1 MQSTGNQVEKNAK
14 RLSKLRDVMQ
24 VKKLKDDID
33 LAKAI
38 GISQGYMSEIFS
50 GKKNVPKTFGQ
61 KLEDSLGISRKW
73 FDFDEGQM
81 LLSDLKSNSN
91 DIGEI
96 QYPVEP
102 GDTPFI
108 QLGEGQYLMVMPL
121 VNEYAYAGYLSG
133 YADTEY
139 IEELPKHTI
148 VVTKYH
154 RGQYRAFEIVG
165 DSMDDNTK
173 ESIPD
178 GSVVTGREIQKH
190 HWNSKFHTH
199 RFKDYVI
206 VHQTEGIITK
216 RIIHHDTIQG
226 YITCRSLNP
235 DKANYPD
242 FDVQL
247 DEVKQIF
254 NIVNVSLAR

>member
-1 MQSTGNQVEKNAK
+1 MQPIDNQSEKNK
-14 RLSKLRDVMQ
+14 RLKLVRKALKMSQQEMADLLGVQRSSLSKIENLEEGR
-24 VKKLKDDID
+24 
-33 LAKAI
+33 
-38 GISQGYMSEIFS
+38 
-50 GKKNVPKTFGQ
+50 NVPKGTSLT
-61 KLEDSLGISRKW
+61 LEKFKNVDSNW
-73 FDFDEGQM
+73 FDTGEGEM
-81 LLSDLKSNSN
+81 FLINLPKKNN
-91 DIGEI
+91 AKDIGEL
-96 QYPVEP
+96 QYPIEQ

-121 VNEYAYAGYLSG
+121 VSEYAYAGYLSG
-133 YADTEY
+133 YSDTEY

-178 GSVVTGREIQKH
+178 GSIVTGREIQKH
-190 HWNSKFHTH
+190 HWTSKFHTH
-199 RFKDYVI
+199 RYKDYVI
-206 VHQTEGIITK
+206 VHEREGIVTK

-235 DKANYPD
+235 DKENYPD
-242 FDVQL
+242 FDLQL